1 MKIRLLTL
9 LIVCLSLHT
18 TKAFAHPKP
27 DRMSDAEHAEY
38 HHEELRK
45 VNEEI
50 NNRLDRAENDIKKL
64 KNQGQSTSNRVTKI
78 EGQRKGEKKIKD
90 AQTNS
95 LFTFVTIVIIV
106 AICRLPTGPTVKTEI
121 SKPKGDR
128 APIMTDP
135 WTRILIGGAC

>member
-1 MKIRLLTL
+1 MMKIRLLTL

-18 TKAFAHPKP
+18 TKVFAHPKP
-27 DRMSDAEHAEY
+27 DGMSDAEHAEY

-50 NNRLDRAENDIKKL
+50 NNRLDRVENDIKKL

-106 AICRLPTGPTVKTEI
+106 AIAVYLRARPSRRKYPNRKETEPRSWPTRGL
-121 SKPKGDR
+121 GF
-128 APIMTDP
+128 
-135 WTRILIGGAC
+135 